1 MTYKNTYRQQ
11 TEKIFKRGDLIYIRD
26 NHLAQDK
33 HRGGFYSRIRLHGM
47 VGIVLHES
55 GLTHCYNVMVNN
67 KLELVHRK
75 YMKNVDD
82 IILG

>member
-1 MTYKNTYRQQ
+1 MEEQRGSK
-11 TEKIFKRGDLIYIRD
+11 FKKGDLIYIRD

-47 VGIVLHES
+47 VGIVLRES
-55 GLTHCYNVMVNN
+55 GLTHCYKVMVNN
-67 KLELVHRK
+67 EVELVHRK
-75 YMKNVDD
+75 YMKNMDE